1 MLVSAKKN
9 SGPAPLGESGE
20 DYLEAVFVLSRQ
32 QRQVR
37 VRDIA
42 ARIEVSLPSV
52 VAALAQLE
60 RRGLVEHE
68 RYGEVVLTAAGAARA
83 EAVHRRHQLLHRFLH
98 EVLGVRESVAERD
111 ACRLE
116 HALSPETVSRLARLV
131 RLVLEQD
138 VDGAAFVRA
147 LKRVAGRS
155 RSDAPEEDDGEAAE

>member
-1 MLVSAKKN
+1 MLAISNKPDDPV
-9 SGPAPLGESGE
+9 PLGESGE
-20 DYLEAVFVLSRQ
+20 DYLEAVLVLSRQ

-42 ARIEVSLPSV
+42 AMMEVSQPSV

-68 RYGEVVLTAAGAARA
+68 RYGAVGLTAAGAVRA
-83 EAVHRRHQLLHRFLH
+83 DAVRRRHLLLHRFLR
-98 EVLGVRESVAERD
+98 EVLGVSEAVAERD

-116 HALSPETVSRLARLV
+116 HSLSPETTGRLARLV

-138 VDGAAFVRA
+138 AIDTGFARA
-147 LKRVAGRS
+147 LRRLRS
-155 RSDAPEEDDGEAAE
+155 REDAGGNGEAAE